1 VHKIAERMAFQ
12 ESSTGAK
19 TTVLYVGGESRSGST
34 VLSAILG
41 SYEGI
46 VSIGELRTVWRALR
60 TKQLCGCGDPISLCP
75 FWTAVGNRAYG
86 GWASL
91 DIDAMLSADQRLARH
106 RAVARHIVRGARG
119 AGSDLTEHRETLG
132 RLYEA
137 IGVVSGCRVVVDSTK
152 DPSYAYVL
160 RGVPG
165 IDLRVVNLVRD
176 SRGVAYSNAKPQIA
190 RPELAQNPS
199 GEPPYMPTWP
209 LWRTAVSWEFKN
221 LLFYLLVRAS
231 DRRLVKYE
239 NIVARP
245 AAELSAIR
253 GFAGAEWC
261 DDGSWDEQ
269 THTFELL
276 PHHTLGGNPV
286 RFGRGR
292 VRLELDDEWKVKM
305 SGGEKTLVTAI
316 TFPLLLAY
324 GYVSLA
330 GGTGLSPQ
338 ASRATPS
345 D

>member
-1 VHKIAERMAFQ
+1 MGLH
-12 ESSTGAK
+12 ESSTDAK

-41 SYEGI
+41 SYEGF
-46 VSIGELRTVWRALR
+46 VSIGELRTVWRALK
-60 TKQLCGCGDPISLCP
+60 TQQLCGCGDPIFLCP

-91 DIDAMLSADQRLARH
+91 DIDAMLSADQRLVRH
-106 RAVARHIVRGARG
+106 RGVARHIGRGPRRVG
-119 AGSDLTEHRETLG
+119 ADLATHRETLG

-137 IGVVSGCRVVVDSTK
+137 IAVVSGCRIIVDSTK

-176 SRGVAYSNAKPQIA
+176 SRGVAYSNAKPEIV
-190 RPELAQNPS
+190 RPELAQSPR
-199 GEPPYMPTWP
+199 GELPYMPTWP
-209 LWRTAVSWEFKN
+209 LWRTAVSWEVKN

-231 DRRLVKYE
+231 ERRLVKYE
-239 NIVARP
+239 DIVARP
-245 AAELSAIR
+245 AEELSAIR
-253 GFAGAEWC
+253 GFAGADGR
-261 DDGSWDEQ
+261 DDGSWDEE
-269 THTFELL
+269 TRTFEIL

-292 VRLELDDEWKVKM
+292 VRLESDDEWKSKM
-305 SGGEKTLVTAI
+305 SGGEKRLVTAI
-316 TFPLLLAY
+316 TLPMLLAY
-324 GYVSLA
+324 GYVSRA
-330 GGTGLSPQ
+330 GETGSGPQ
-338 ASRATPS
+338 VSKVTPS

>member
-1 VHKIAERMAFQ
+1 MAQ
-12 ESSTGAK
+12 NASSSSE
-19 TTVLYVGGESRSGST
+19 TTVLYVGGEGRSGST

-41 SYEGI
+41 SCEGL
-46 VSIGELRTVWRALR
+46 VAVGELRTVWRALK
-60 TKQLCGCGDPISLCP
+60 TKQLCGCGEPIFHCQ
-75 FWTAVGNRAYG
+75 FWTAVGNYAYG

-106 RAVARHIVRGARG
+106 RAIARHIVRGTRR
-119 AGSDLTEHRETLG
+119 AGSDLTTHRETLG

-137 IGVVSGCRVVVDSTK
+137 IGAISGCRIVVDSTK

-176 SRGVAYSNAKPQIA
+176 SRGVAYSNAKPQIV
-190 RPELAQNPS
+190 RPELVQKPN
-199 GEPPYMPTWP
+199 GEPLYMPTWP
-209 LWRTAVSWEFKN
+209 LWRTAVSWELKN
-221 LLFYLLVRAS
+221 LLFYLLVKAS

-239 NIVARP
+239 NMVARP
-245 AAELSAIR
+245 AEELSSIR
-253 GFAGAEWC
+253 GFAGAEWF
-261 DDGSWDEQ
+261 DNGSWDED
-269 THTFELL
+269 THTFEVL

-292 VRLELDDEWKVKM
+292 VRLEPDDEWKIKM

-316 TFPLLLAY
+316 TFPMLLAY
-324 GYVSLA
+324 GYVSL
-330 GGTGLSPQ
+330 GGGIGSSPQ

-345 D
+345 A